1 VGNKEIVQLEVVL
14 THRRLRIQVP
24 LGVVGVG
31 VENKGDLRERAE
43 AEEKA
48 VSF

>member
-1 VGNKEIVQLEVVL
+1 
-14 THRRLRIQVP
+14 

-31 VENKGDLRERAE
+31 VENKEDLRERAE

-48 VSF
+48 VLWGEIE